1 MVENQRNIILAVVL
15 TAAVLFGSQYLIE
28 YFYPTPVQDSVASTE
43 QAGSSTGTGVTT
55 PTGTPA
61 GTNAPAN
68 ISGGD
73 ILDSASPSAKPGPVN
88 VKQALAGGQ
97 RVAISNP
104 LLEGTINLVGGRID
118 DLTLTEHRK
127 TIDKDSDPIRLF
139 APEGT
144 DKQHYAQ
151 FGWLGEDIERP
162 TSKTLW
168 SADGDRLT
176 PETPVTLTW
185 NNETGQAFSIRY
197 SIDENYLITAKQS
210 FANGGEAPVTIQPL
224 SYVSRTSET
233 ADAGTWIIRTGPI
246 GVFGDAANFDW
257 DYEDVTEAPGKTAK
271 PEGKVEWLG
280 FSDIYWLSA
289 LVADDSGDVE
299 GRFVNTNGSM
309 FRSDLIYANQIIAA
323 GATLETTTSLY
334 AGAKN
339 AELLDAYTDGG
350 ITLFDRAIDWG
361 WFYWFEKPIF
371 KLLKWLFDAVG
382 NFGVAIILLVAI
394 IRGAM
399 FPIAQKQFAS
409 MASMRAIQPKMK
421 AIQEKYK
428 DDKTKMQQEV
438 MGLYKKEKVNPL
450 GGCLPIFI
458 QIPIFFALYKVLLLT
473 VEMRHQPF
481 ALWIKDL
488 SAPDPLTPV
497 NLFGLLP
504 FEPISFLAIGVLPIL
519 LGISM
524 WLQFKL
530 NPAPADPV
538 QAQVFS
544 IMPWI
549 LMFVMAPFAAG
560 LQLYWVVSNFL
571 TIAQQKWFYSRH
583 PQMKEMMAKDAA
595 DKARKKEME
604 AAEK

>member
-1 MVENQRNIILAVVL
+1 MENQRNIILAVVL
-15 TAAVLFGSQYLIE
+15 TALVLFGSQYLIE
-28 YFYPTPVQDSVASTE
+28 YFYP
-43 QAGSSTGTGVTT
+43 
-55 PTGTPA
+55 
-61 GTNAPAN
+61 APAVETTQTTQPSA
-68 ISGGD
+68 SGAPAQTITDGD
-73 ILDSASPSAKPGPVN
+73 ILGSSGNRAATQANTVTVNSALKA
-88 VKQALAGGQ
+88 GQ
-97 RVAISNP
+97 RVTIANP
-104 LLEGTINLVGGRID
+104 LLKGSINLIGGRID

-127 TIDKDSDPIRLF
+127 TIDSDSEPVRLF

-144 DKQHYAQ
+144 DAQYYAQ
-151 FGWLGEDIERP
+151 FGWLGEGVSRP
-162 TSKTLW
+162 TSATLW
-168 SADGDRLT
+168 SADGDTLS

-185 NNETGQAFSIRY
+185 NNDTGQTFTIRY
-197 SIDENYLITAKQS
+197 SIDDNYLITATQNVTN
-210 FANGGEAPVTIQPL
+210 AGEAPITLQPI
-224 SYVSRTSET
+224 SYVSRTSEN
-233 ADAGTWIIRTGPI
+233 ADPATFIIRTGPI
-246 GVFGDAANFDW
+246 GVFDDAANFDW
-257 DYEDVTEAPGKTAK
+257 DYDEVAEAPNKTAT
-271 PEGKVEWLG
+271 PEGKVSWLG

-289 LVADDSGDVE
+289 LIAGNGSDVE
-299 GRFVNTNGSM
+299 GRFVNSSGNL
-309 FRSDLIYANQIIAA
+309 FRSDLVYDAQIVAP
-323 GATLETTTSLY
+323 GASLETSTRLY

-339 AELLDAYTDGG
+339 VEILDQYTDEQG
-350 ITLFDRAIDWG
+350 ITLLDRAVDWG

-371 KLLKWLFDAVG
+371 YLLKWLFDAVG
-382 NFGVAIILLVAI
+382 NFGVAIILLVVI

-399 FPIAQKQFAS
+399 FPIAQRQFAS
-409 MASMRAIQPKMK
+409 MAAMRAIQPKMK
-421 AIQEKYK
+421 AIQEKYA

-438 MGLYKKEKVNPL
+438 MALYKKEKVNPL
-450 GGCLPIFI
+450 GGCLPIFL

-497 NLFGLLP
+497 NLFGLIP
-504 FEPISFLAIGVLPIL
+504 FEPVSFLAIGVLPIL

-538 QAQVFS
+538 QAQVFG

-583 PQMKEMMAKDAA
+583 PQLKEQMAAEAA
-595 DKARKKEME
+595 EKARKKELE